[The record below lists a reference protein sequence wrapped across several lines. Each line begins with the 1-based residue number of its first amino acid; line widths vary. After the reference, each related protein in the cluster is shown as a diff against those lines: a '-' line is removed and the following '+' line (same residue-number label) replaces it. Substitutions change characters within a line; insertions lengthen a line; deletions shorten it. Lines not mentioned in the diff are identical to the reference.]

1 MFYAQ
6 LSSICLLPDLRAHN
20 KLSRLRRAVFT
31 ITSQSSARCYSQ
43 WQLESRE
50 NTAFVSTHGIL
61 AFILHPKSPMFLL
74 ANEASPSP
82 GVNVPGDFEY
92 SINLFNIP
100 HRLNS
105 VFSSHL
111 RSSTSMLLQQPFQ
124 HSPSEIPAR
133 VSFTCFA
140 VSWCPFHFLLS
151 GCMPAHSSLVNVPNQ
166 LLNISEA
173 SITWSSNQ
181 KVWSMPQGP
190 QSVNFSSSLPCK
202 PSARCQPSYYLWR
215 MPQCFHAVYWHWS
228 TSSIAFEPSFN
239 LKLES
244 LLRCPR

>member
-1 MFYAQ
+1 MLTAACGAQ
-6 LSSICLLPDLRAHN
+6 KILFTELQGGGSSRFWSIFHPPSSECIAELGSLDRASSFNRRLDSLHWALYVRTLLSDQVKHVVLRPAFVKSFCCDPRATGHPNTAGTIQSTTTLSSTWILLGRN
-20 KLSRLRRAVFT
+20 
-31 ITSQSSARCYSQ
+31 
-43 WQLESRE
+43 
-50 NTAFVSTHGIL
+50 
-61 AFILHPKSPMFLL
+61 
-74 ANEASPSP
+74 
-82 GVNVPGDFEY
+82 
-92 SINLFNIP
+92 
-100 HRLNS
+100 
-105 VFSSHL
+105 
-111 RSSTSMLLQQPFQ
+111 FQ
-124 HSPSEIPAR
+124 HSPSRIPAR
-133 VSFTCFA
+133 VSLTCLA
-140 VSWCPFHFLLS
+140 VSDYPFHFLLS
-151 GCMPAHSSLVNVPNQ
+151 GCMPADSSLVNVPNQ

-228 TSSIAFEPSFN
+228 ASSIAFEPSFN